1 MISSLYLQLLTLN
14 SVKIAGCER
23 YEYDYP
29 DYPASESPMASNVR
43 LARSDAIRRHPVLA
57 VARWE

>member
-1 MISSLYLQLLTLN
+1 MISGLCLQLLTLN

-23 YEYDYP
+23 YEY